1 MVFEGENMETVVTQ
15 NVTELAQKAA
25 VAAPTQN
32 FIESLAQ
39 FMNDG
44 GIFMWFIF
52 AVWCFGLAIA
62 LERIKTLFTY
72 DTNGNGLMTL
82 VKKHVLLN
90 EVHTAIESCSNTK
103 SLLANVIASGLKRSN
118 LQKDQIQDALES
130 SILESIPKVE
140 KRLNYLALVANVST
154 LIGLLGTIYGLIES
168 FAAVASADPSEKA
181 KLLAMGISKAMNTT
195 ALGLISAISIM
206 VIHTV
211 LTSKAEK
218 IISELEQYS
227 TKLLDLLG
235 TRKPVPQQKE
245 LNEAA

>member
-1 MVFEGENMETVVTQ
+1 MNTEMTQ
-15 NVTELAQKAA
+15 KVAQVAEQTANLAAATESQS
-25 VAAPTQN
+25 
-32 FIESLAQ
+32 FIEALAQ

-44 GIFMWFIF
+44 GVFMWFIF
-52 AVWCFGLAIA
+52 AVWCFGIAIA
-62 LERIKTLFTY
+62 IERIKTLISY
-72 DTNGNGLMTL
+72 DTNGNGLMGV

-103 SLLANVIASGLKRSN
+103 SLLAGVISSGLKRSN
-118 LQKDQIQDALES
+118 QQKEQIQDALES

-206 VIHTV
+206 VVHTI

-235 TRKPVPQQKE
+235 TRKPATAKAVE
-245 LNEAA
+245 NSDAA

>member
-1 MVFEGENMETVVTQ
+1 MNTEMTQKVVQVAEQTA
-15 NVTELAQKAA
+15 NLA
-25 VAAPTQN
+25 AAPESQS
-32 FIESLAQ
+32 FIEALAQ

-44 GIFMWFIF
+44 GVFMWFIF
-52 AVWCFGLAIA
+52 AVWCFGIAIA
-62 LERIKTLFTY
+62 IERIKTLISY
-72 DTNGNGLMTL
+72 DTNGNGLMGV

-103 SLLANVIASGLKRSN
+103 SLLAGVISSGLKRSN
-118 LQKDQIQDALES
+118 QQKEQIQDALES

-206 VIHTV
+206 VVHTI

-235 TRKPVPQQKE
+235 TRKPATAKAVE
-245 LNEAA
+245 SNDAA

>member
-1 MVFEGENMETVVTQ
+1 MNTEMTQKVVQVAEQTA
-15 NVTELAQKAA
+15 NLA
-25 VAAPTQN
+25 AAPESQS
-32 FIESLAQ
+32 FIEALAQ

-44 GIFMWFIF
+44 GVFMWFIF
-52 AVWCFGLAIA
+52 AVWCFGIAIA
-62 LERIKTLFTY
+62 IERIKTLISY
-72 DTNGNGLMTL
+72 DTNGNGLMGV

-103 SLLANVIASGLKRSN
+103 SLLAGVISSGLKRSN
-118 LQKDQIQDALES
+118 QQKEQIQDALES
-130 SILESIPKVE
+130 IILESIPKVE

-206 VIHTV
+206 VVHTI

-235 TRKPVPQQKE
+235 TRKPATAKAVE
-245 LNEAA
+245 SNDAA

>member
-1 MVFEGENMETVVTQ
+1 MNTEMTQ
-15 NVTELAQKAA
+15 KVAQVAEQTANLA
-25 VAAPTQN
+25 AAPESQS
-32 FIESLAQ
+32 FIEALAQ

-44 GIFMWFIF
+44 GVFMWFIF
-52 AVWCFGLAIA
+52 AVWCFGIAIA
-62 LERIKTLFTY
+62 IERIKTLISY
-72 DTNGNGLMTL
+72 DTNGNGLMGV

-103 SLLANVIASGLKRSN
+103 SLLASVISSGLKRSN
-118 LQKDQIQDALES
+118 QQKEQIQDALES

-206 VIHTV
+206 VVHTI

-235 TRKPVPQQKE
+235 TRKPVTAKAVE
-245 LNEAA
+245 NNEAA